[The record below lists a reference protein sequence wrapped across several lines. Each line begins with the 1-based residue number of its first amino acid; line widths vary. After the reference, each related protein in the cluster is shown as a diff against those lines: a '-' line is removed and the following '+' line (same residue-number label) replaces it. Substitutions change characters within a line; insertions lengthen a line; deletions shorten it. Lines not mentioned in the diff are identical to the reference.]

1 MFRSYVKL
9 PEGISFPAFGG
20 GKKAVSPR
28 EIKKT
33 QSTTLKMQNLVHI
46 QFRIEWCEADL
57 RVFRDYYII
66 VANKL

>member
-9 PEGISFPAFGG
+9 PEGISFPTFGG

-33 QSTTLKMQNLVHI
+33 HPWKC
-46 QFRIEWCEADL
+46 RIWYTPNSELSDVKLIC
-57 RVFRDYYII
+57 VFLGII
-66 VANKL
+66 I